1 MLINPTLDRL
11 RQLRL
16 DAMAATYQDQ
26 WQHPDVQAL
35 GFDERLGLL
44 VDAEWIARVYF
55 VNRHPCPGFGAP
67 TRMKNGRQRRVR
79 GFYI

>member
-26 WQHPDVQAL
+26 LQHPDVQAL

-44 VDAEWIARVYF
+44 VDAEWIVF
-55 VNRHPCPGFGAP
+55 
-67 TRMKNGRQRRVR
+67 RQE
-79 GFYI
+79 